1 MTQPLSTGYRVTR
14 PRGPLAGPLA
24 LVDDFMNWFL
34 YGYETWLVAL
44 LKGVPL
50 FIYVYFLLT
59 YVPNYVYYLSTQY
72 IPFLK
77 FSESVGFL
85 LAAMIGGGNF
95 TALIVLALWT
105 QAARGRRGFAW
116 SLIRILDFGQ
126 YAGVVLLLAPLM
138 LFNLGGGTFVPT
150 SPAQAA
156 NPFPPQG
163 LLLGAIGIGLGVA
176 AIGYLYLEYRRVI
189 RRDARDAEAASQSAA
204 YLPG

>member
-1 MTQPLSTGYRVTR
+1 MSANYRVSR
-14 PRGPLAGPLA
+14 PRGPLAAPLA

-34 YGYETWLVAL
+34 FGYETWLVAL

-59 YVPNYVYYLSTQY
+59 YVPNYVYYLATQY

-77 FSESVGFL
+77 FSDSVGFL
-85 LAAMIGGGNF
+85 LAAIIGGGNF

-116 SLIRILDFGQ
+116 SLIRVLDFLQ
-126 YAGVVLLLAPLM
+126 YLGVVLLLTPLL

-150 SPAQAA
+150 TPAQAA
-156 NPFPPQG
+156 NLFPLQG
-163 LLLGAIGIGLGVA
+163 LLLGAIGMGFGVMA
-176 AIGYLYLEYRRVI
+176 VGYLFLEYRRVT
-189 RRDARDAEAASQSAA
+189 RRDAQEAEAASQSSA